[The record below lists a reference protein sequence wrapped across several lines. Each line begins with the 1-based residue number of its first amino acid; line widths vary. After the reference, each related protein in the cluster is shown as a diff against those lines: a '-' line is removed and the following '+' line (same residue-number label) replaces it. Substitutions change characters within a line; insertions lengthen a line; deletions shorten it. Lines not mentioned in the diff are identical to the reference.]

1 MATQPSGLRS
11 SKRRGVPIL
20 GFGNDLTRATPVV
33 VAHALALRDTIFGDV
48 VCELDAPR
56 FIATFSGGNTAPV
69 AVSVR
74 AGNGATPPLIEAL
87 ETLWTA
93 TEPRAPSRRIAWT
106 TFAQQHA
113 EPIARSGGVA
123 CYRIEGGDQVQQY
136 LLTEAVASRVRD
148 GACAIAALSDGTDL
162 MRAMPRLERLSGVVP
177 FVVAAADS
185 GDFDRAR
192 VVWLGEKQTW
202 TG

>member
-1 MATQPSGLRS
+1 
-11 SKRRGVPIL
+11 
-20 GFGNDLTRATPVV
+20 
-33 VAHALALRDTIFGDV
+33 

-202 TG
+202 TGWRSALTDGRSVCIVQDGEVPTHNVFYGEPGAVALLCDYPARWSW